1 MNQAWPSPKTKSTQ
15 TGSPKVQNFLETL
28 RNSSGNMPRPES
40 PFGNPFAEFN
50 KQKEIEKM
58 RIAQFQQSRQK
69 EWETVYSA
77 REKQIQKQIEQ
88 LREELQKL
96 AKEIVRYDQN
106 IKQAIQTEIVNPG
119 TYHLSF
125 FEHIRQIIALLKKN
139 VSEASNWL
147 AVFNKRSKS
156 KGTFWNKAKT
166 GGSAYMFSSEHV
178 ISRSIG

>member
-1 MNQAWPSPKTKSTQ
+1 MGKLSTQ
-15 TGSPKVQNFLETL
+15 PE
-28 RNSSGNMPRPES
+28 RNKFKTDRT
-40 PFGNPFAEFN
+40 A
-50 KQKEIEKM
+50 
-58 RIAQFQQSRQK
+58 SRG
-69 EWETVYSA
+69 A
-77 REKQIQKQIEQ
+77 
-88 LREELQKL
+88 QKL

-106 IKQAIQTEIVNPG
+106 IKQAILTETVNPG